1 MNLFAKTALF
11 DLSARIKKLDEGRIF
26 IEVMKNEIVQKFI
39 VNLNTNQ
46 LRFDFMNADGIL
58 LSDIGGEYSPTTMQ
72 EGKKKSKTSVDLYD
86 TGDYHESFRVTA
98 VTRSSFD
105 ITSDPIKSDGTNLLQ
120 EWGKE
125 IEGLTF
131 ESLEKLITFMIEFY
145 RIKLREYLVQ

>member
-1 MNLFAKTALF
+1 MNLFSKTALF

-26 IEVMKNEIVQKFI
+26 MEIMKNEIVQKLV

-46 LRFDFMNADGIL
+46 LRFDFMNSDGIL

-72 EGKKKSKTSVDLYD
+72 GGKKKSKTSVDLYD

-98 VTRSSFD
+98 ITRSSFD
-105 ITSDPIKSDGTNLLQ
+105 ITSDPVKSDGTNLLQ

-145 RIKLREYLVQ
+145 RLKLREYLVQ